1 MLLVVAGVLL
11 GSAGQLQQAELWP
24 GEVYRSLCGA
34 GLAGLLLL
42 GGHRV
47 LAVQGGPARRPWR
60 VLLVVLVGSG
70 WLLAG
75 LALGFGQTGWR
86 AQVRLADVLPADLE
100 GPDLQ
105 ITGVVQGLPV
115 QRPDGVRFLFA
126 VEAAQRFDSGA
137 PVQVPALLSLGWYR
151 GWDAGDVLAAPA
163 RSLQAGQRWQLV
175 VRLRQPHGTLNPYG
189 FDVELWLFEQ
199 GVRATGTVRLRHVE
213 AARLLDDVAPG
224 WGPDRL
230 GERIDRWR
238 LQLRQALQQRLGPID
253 PDSPAPGVLA
263 ALVVGDQAAI
273 DRDDWAVFRTTGVAH
288 LMAISGLHV
297 TLFAWVAGLVIAA
310 GWRRS
315 RWLMLRVPAV
325 QAGRWGGLAAALAY
339 ALLAG
344 WGVPAQRTVLMLAVV
359 ALVRSRGRLWPW
371 PRVLALVALVVV
383 LIDPWALLQ
392 AGFWLSF
399 VAVAML
405 LASDT
410 GGVAAPSGGPE
421 AAGPPQPAAGPA
433 ELRPSRTR
441 LVERLRATWQALPR
455 HAGEALRVQLLMSV
469 GLAPLTLLFFHQ
481 VSLVGLLANL
491 IAIPWVTFL
500 ITPLALLGVLAPPLW
515 ALAAQGVEALMW
527 LLDRL
532 AAWPLASWQAAAAP
546 LWAVLAGLLGA
557 ALLVLPLP
565 RAMRLLGLPLLLPLL
580 DPPLALPPE
589 GQFEL
594 LAADIGQ
601 GTAVLVRTRRH
612 VLLYDTGPRY
622 SRDSDA
628 GERVLV
634 PLLHA
639 LGVGRLDL
647 LVLSH
652 RDQDHVGGAPAV
664 LAGPGAWRVMGGLE
678 PGHALREQAPYQP
691 CLAGQRWH
699 WDGVHFEVLHPRPA
713 DYALAAQGQLRP
725 NGLSCVLRIEAAS
738 RDGRPGPGRSAL
750 LTGDIERAQELQ
762 LLDLPAEALRADVLL
777 VPHHGSRTSSTAEWL
792 DRVAPKLAVVQA
804 GYLNR
809 YAHPVPEVMNRYQMH
824 KIRVLRTDSC
834 GAMHF
839 DGANDSYW
847 CERGRERRYWHA
859 PLQGGSGPEIAR
871 NLLFI
876 DNQP

>member
-1 MLLVVAGVLL
+1 LLLLVAGALL

-24 GEVYRSLCGA
+24 DGVYQRLCGA

-42 GGHRV
+42 GAHRLFAASGV
-47 LAVQGGPARRPWR
+47 LARLPWR
-60 VLLVVLVGSG
+60 ALVALG

-86 AQVRLADVLPADLE
+86 AQVRLAEVLPAELE
-100 GPDLQ
+100 GPDLLV
-105 ITGVVQGLPV
+105 TGVVQGLPV

-126 VEAAQRFDSGA
+126 VDSAQRFDSGV
-137 PVQVPALLSLGWYR
+137 PVRLPALLSLGWYR
-151 GWDAGDVLAAPA
+151 GWDASDVLAASA
-163 RSLQAGQRWQLV
+163 RALQAGQRWQLV
-175 VRLRQPHGTLNPYG
+175 VRLRQPHGTLNPQG

-199 GVRATGTVRLRHVE
+199 GVRATGSVRLRHAE
-213 AARLLDDVAPG
+213 AARLLADVAPG
-224 WGPDRL
+224 WGPTRL

-238 LQLRQALQQRLGPID
+238 LQLRQTLQRYLGTMMD
-253 PDSPAPGVLA
+253 PGSPAPGVLV

-288 LMAISGLHV
+288 LMAISGLHI
-297 TLFAWVAGLVIAA
+297 TLFAWVAGLAIAA
-310 GWRRS
+310 SWRRS
-315 RWLMLRVPAV
+315 RWLMLHVPAV
-325 QAGRWGGLAAALAY
+325 LAGRWGGLAAALAY

-344 WGVPAQRTVLMLAVV
+344 WGVPAQRTVLMLAVA
-359 ALVRSRGRLWPW
+359 ALVRARTRLWPW
-371 PRVLALVALVVV
+371 PRVLALAALVVV

-410 GGVAAPSGGPE
+410 GSTSSRSGQIDAAHRSPQ
-421 AAGPPQPAAGPA
+421 AAGTA
-433 ELRPSRTR
+433 EPLPWRTR
-441 LVERLRATWQALPR
+441 LALRVYAAWPALHG
-455 HAGEALRVQLLMSV
+455 HAGEALRVQLLMSA

-491 IAIPWVTFL
+491 VAIPWVTFL
-500 ITPLALLGVLAPPLW
+500 VTPLALLGVLAPLIW
-515 ALAAQGVEALMW
+515 ELAAQGVEVLMR
-527 LLDRL
+527 LL
-532 AAWPLASWQAAAAP
+532 AWFATWPLASWHAAAAP
-546 LWAVLAGLLGA
+546 LWAVLAGLLGG

-565 RAMRLLGLPLLLPLL
+565 RALRLLGLPLLLPLL

-601 GTAVLVRTRRH
+601 GTAVLVRTRHH

-634 PLLHA
+634 PLLQA

-652 RDQDHVGGAPAV
+652 RDQDHVGGAAAV
-664 LAGPGAWRVMGGLE
+664 LSGLGAWRVMGGLE
-678 PGHALREQAPYQP
+678 AGHALRELAPYQP
-691 CLAGQRWH
+691 CLAGQSWR
-699 WDGVHFEVLHPRPA
+699 WDGVRFDVLHPRGA
-713 DYALAAQGQLRP
+713 DYAQAAQGQLRP

-738 RDGRPGPGRSAL
+738 REDRPGPGRSAL
-750 LTGDIERAQELQ
+750 LTGDIERAQELR
-762 LLDLPAEALRADVLL
+762 LLEIPAEALRSDILL

-792 DRVAPKLAVVQA
+792 ERVAPTLAIVQA
-804 GYLNR
+804 GYFNR
-809 YAHPVPEVMNRYQMH
+809 YAHPSPEVMKRYQMH
-824 KIRVLRTDSC
+824 KIRVFRTDAC
-834 GAMHF
+834 GAVHF
-839 DGANDSYW
+839 DGADGSCW
-847 CERGRERRYWHA
+847 CERGRERRYWRA